1 MVGGLEMKR
10 ELKPAE
16 IENLRGYIKVIEAFI
31 QGKQIQCSPF
41 DDSHWYDVAMPTF
54 DFQNANYRIKPE
66 VKELY
71 YCVYQTKSGAVFVT
85 QPRSKEEF
93 DSDVNTIVNDM
104 IGVILEERKITVISE
119 YE

>member
-1 MVGGLEMKR
+1 MSNN
-10 ELKPAE
+10 LKPHE

-31 QGKQIQCSPF
+31 QGKKIQCSPF
-41 DDSHWYDVAMPTF
+41 DDSHWYDTTMPTF
-54 DFQNANYRIKPE
+54 NFESANYRIKPE

-85 QPRSKEEF
+85 QPRSKDEF
-93 DSDVNTIVNDM
+93 ACDVNTIVNDM
-104 IGVILEERKITVISE
+104 IGVILEERKITVTSE